1 MTKALAILLLPSLAS
16 CSKNTQYFYYSQK
29 HHDWKASLARAG
41 QSPPPTFSTVNGVPF
56 TCWCKPSYIQK
67 DYAKRFPDWELV
79 ENGKSY
85 TLTIIS
91 KTINDHD

>member
-1 MTKALAILLLPSLAS
+1 MTKALAILLLFTLAS

-29 HHDWKASLARAG
+29 HHDWKVTLARTG

-56 TCWCKPSYIQK
+56 TCWCKPSYIRK
-67 DYAKRFPDWELV
+67 DYAKRFPDWDLV
-79 ENGKSY
+79 KKGKVD

-91 KTINDHD
+91 K